1 MKFGQ
6 VVQESMSFIDISY
19 LELWQS
25 FCPVDWYHLCIFG
38 RRHHEEQS
46 CEIIL
51 NLGQWFRRCC
61 LKDFLSGALA
71 ALCSMERNHLCN
83 IVRGHHGEHSCEVI

>member
-1 MKFGQ
+1 M
-6 VVQESMSFIDISY
+6 VQEERPFKDISY

-25 FCPVDWYHLCIFG
+25 FCSVEQNHLCNFG
-38 RRHHEEQS
+38 RGYYEEQF

-51 NLGQWFRRCC
+51 NLDQWFRRCH

-71 ALCSMERNHLCN
+71 ALLFGGVEPFMQF
-83 IVRGHHGEHSCEVI
+83 